1 MRHGRHWAILAAV
14 GLLLAAPGCKTKKEP
29 GSSGGAAKS
38 SAAEGEIVAKV
49 GEEVITLDAFQDQIS
64 HQNPLVRSRYKSQE
78 QREKLLESLVE
89 REAMVLEARRLGL
102 DQDPEVQRG
111 LKKILARHLI
121 NQEFNQKRVKAIEIG
136 DEEIEHYYQENHDR
150 YHAPEKV
157 RVHHIFIAAPAS
169 DTEARK
175 EARKKAQDLLGQ
187 IEKDSKD
194 RRMFLKLAREH
205 SDDAATKKVGGDT
218 NFRSREQLEETYG
231 KDFAQAAFSLKQAND
246 MSGVVESDKGFYI
259 MRLSG
264 KQAPID
270 LPLEKVKGQIR
281 TTLFARARGEAYK
294 DFVEEV
300 KQRVGVQLYP
310 DVLEKVEVD
319 DSAPSRPGRGG
330 IMPPPHDRGF
340 KHPGKRLKPP
350 ARLKLDRGK
359 KAGEKEADSR
369 PGN

>member
-1 MRHGRHWAILAAV
+1 MRHARHWAFLAVV
-14 GLLLAAPGCKTKKEP
+14 GLLLAAPGCKTNKDNA
-29 GSSGGAAKS
+29 SGGSATERPAAAKG
-38 SAAEGEIVAKV
+38 EGEIVAKV
-49 GEEVITLDAFQDQIS
+49 GEEVITLDAFQEQIS

-121 NQEFNQKRVKAIEIG
+121 NKEFNQKLVKAIEIT
-136 DEEIEHYYQENHDR
+136 DEDIERYYQENHDR

-169 DTEARK
+169 DAKARK
-175 EARKKAQDLLGQ
+175 EARRKAEELLGKIQ
-187 IEKDSKD
+187 KDSKD

-205 SDDAATKKVGGDT
+205 SDDASTKRVGGDT
-218 NFRSREQLEETYG
+218 NFKSREQLEEIYG
-231 KDFAQAAFSLKQAND
+231 KDFAQAAFSLKHAND
-246 MSGVVESDKGFYI
+246 LSGLVASDKGFYI

-270 LPLEKVKGQIR
+270 LPIEKVKGQIR

-294 DFVEEV
+294 DFVEDV

-319 DSAPSRPGRGG
+319 DSAPQRPRRGG
-330 IMPPPHDRGF
+330 IMPPPHGRGLRR
-340 KHPGKRLKPP
+340 PGKHLKPP
-350 ARLKLDRGK
+350 VRLKLEAGK
-359 KAGEKEADSR
+359 KPGE
-369 PGN
+369 